1 MSLKPHTQT
10 CLKKATKIVSAGAC
24 PLFSRERVRATDC
37 VVAVK
42 SISSALLK
50 NGDSMAI
57 KYLSCV
63 CRVSVSVCAN
73 LSHSELQLSPRF
85 PIYNLSVGDSNLP
98 SLCCSVTE
106 ACHRSADEGNMLS
119 VLDGCFWKFEER
131 QMVGE
136 GRGTYTVLAL
146 CLPHLTCFICILFH
160 QRPALLSALY
170 FISQR
175 YSEFHTRQTHIFYIV
190 IAGDAVEETAATE
203 KIAQVYF
210 YRSMRCSAL

>member
-1 MSLKPHTQT
+1 MF
-10 CLKKATKIVSAGAC
+10 G
-24 PLFSRERVRATDC
+24 RECVRATLC
-37 VVAVK
+37 AVTVK

-50 NGDSMAI
+50 TGDSMAI

-73 LSHSELQLSPRF
+73 LSHSELKLSPRF

-131 QMVGE
+131 QMVEE
-136 GRGTYTVLAL
+136 GRGAYTVLAL

-160 QRPALLSALY
+160 QRPALLSAPY
-170 FISQR
+170 YISQR
-175 YSEFHTRQTHIFYIV
+175 YSEFRIRQTHIFLYC
-190 IAGDAVEETAATE
+190 
-203 KIAQVYF
+203 QSWR
-210 YRSMRCSAL
+210 RS